1 MEPCWR
7 VAHFLF
13 CILYDNFACLMFYFS
28 NSLFP
33 PWSFLDLDPNSNCQ
47 PGWPS
52 SCLIFCF
59 LKDKQVSYVTYL
71 KKKCETPPYPF
82 LYIDHVPLCFPW
94 QKKEKRKKAILGC
107 IISCFRNVNKFHLCL
122 PCARCALGNSDNVTT
137 HPHGN
142 FQILLGSP

>member
-33 PWSFLDLDPNSNCQ
+33 PWSFLDLDPNANCQ

-71 KKKCETPPYPF
+71 KKNVKLRPIPF
-82 LYIDHVPLCFPW
+82 CTLTMSHCAFHGKKKKKGKKPSWAALSHASATLINSISAFHVL
-94 QKKEKRKKAILGC
+94 A
-107 IISCFRNVNKFHLCL
+107 V
-122 PCARCALGNSDNVTT
+122 
-137 HPHGN
+137 
-142 FQILLGSP
+142 LLGILTT